1 MSYRIGI
8 DIGSTTVKVAV
19 FNDQNE
25 LLFHSYERHYS
36 KVREKAAENLKQLSG
51 LLTGQ
56 AVQAVITGS
65 AGLGVSKASGISF
78 VQEVFATAAAV
89 NRYIQDA
96 DAVIEL
102 GGEDAKIIFFK
113 GGLEERMNGSCAG
126 GTGAFIDQ
134 MATLLNVTVGELD
147 ELSLQYTKIYPI
159 SSRCGVFAK
168 SDIQPILNQGGRKED
183 IAVSIYQAVVD
194 QTVSGLTQGKELSGK
209 IVFLGGPLHFL
220 KGLRNRFIETLKL
233 TDEHAVFPE
242 NGVCFAAIGAA
253 LCAEEYP
260 ALAYEDIIKRIEESV
275 SDSVLTDTMPALFAS
290 QAEYDE
296 FILRHKKAMP
306 DVLNIREYSGKAYLG
321 IDAGSTTTKVVLIT
335 PNGGLLYTYY
345 GSNQGNPVSI
355 VLEEL
360 KKVYGLCEDRI
371 DIAAGAV
378 TGYGEELIRSAF
390 QIDLGLVETIAHLK
404 AAQHFDP
411 DVDFIIDI
419 GGQDMKC
426 FKIRNGAVDSIM
438 LNEACSS
445 GCGSFIE
452 SFAKALGYEIREF
465 AELGIM
471 DQNPVNLG
479 SRCTVFMNSSVKQ
492 AQKEGATIEDISAGL
507 SMSIVKNA
515 IYKVIRAASPDD
527 LGKNIVV
534 QGGTFLNDAVLR
546 SFEKEIGRNVTRP
559 AIAGLMGA
567 YGAAL
572 FASEAGIDR
581 SGMLGLDAL
590 NSFSHEAKPSV
601 CNGCTNRCSLT
612 INIFE
617 GGRRFISGNR
627 CSKPLGYEKKYMP
640 DMFRYKMDRLKE
652 LQGKGSG
659 DGSAGKIG
667 LPFGLNLFENLP
679 FWFSFFTSLN
689 FEVVLSPV
697 SSRALYKKGQH
708 TIPSDT
714 VCYPAKLMHGH
725 IEELL
730 DMGIETIFYPC
741 MTYNFDEGKSDNHY
755 NCPVVAY
762 YPELLQANVSRLK
775 EVRYLIPYVGLHRPR
790 DFMKR
795 MSAYMAEQFHIP
807 SGQTEAAADR
817 AYEAYRKYK
826 EEIIRKGEEYI
837 AFARENGK
845 TILVAAGRPYH
856 IDPEI
861 NHGINELI
869 GSLDLVLITEDCLA
883 HHMKKQ
889 SRKVLNQW
897 TYQARM
903 YDAARYVCTQPDM
916 QMIQLVSFGC
926 GTDAITTDEL
936 RDILEQG
943 GKLYTPI
950 KIDDISNLGAIK
962 IRLRSLIA
970 AIEARKTRA
979 SD

>member
-1 MSYRIGI
+1 
-8 DIGSTTVKVAV
+8 
-19 FNDQNE
+19 
-25 LLFHSYERHYS
+25 
-36 KVREKAAENLKQLSG
+36 
-51 LLTGQ
+51 
-56 AVQAVITGS
+56 
-65 AGLGVSKASGISF
+65 
-78 VQEVFATAAAV
+78 
-89 NRYIQDA
+89 
-96 DAVIEL
+96 
-102 GGEDAKIIFFK
+102 
-113 GGLEERMNGSCAG
+113 
-126 GTGAFIDQ
+126 
-134 MATLLNVTVGELD
+134 
-147 ELSLQYTKIYPI
+147 
-159 SSRCGVFAK
+159 
-168 SDIQPILNQGGRKED
+168 
-183 IAVSIYQAVVD
+183 
-194 QTVSGLTQGKELSGK
+194 
-209 IVFLGGPLHFL
+209 
-220 KGLRNRFIETLKL
+220 
-233 TDEHAVFPE
+233 
-242 NGVCFAAIGAA
+242 
-253 LCAEEYP
+253 
-260 ALAYEDIIKRIEESV
+260 
-275 SDSVLTDTMPALFAS
+275 
-290 QAEYDE
+290 
-296 FILRHKKAMP
+296 
-306 DVLNIREYSGKAYLG
+306 
-321 IDAGSTTTKVVLIT
+321 
-335 PNGGLLYTYY
+335 
-345 GSNQGNPVSI
+345 
-355 VLEEL
+355 
-360 KKVYGLCEDRI
+360 
-371 DIAAGAV
+371 
-378 TGYGEELIRSAF
+378 
-390 QIDLGLVETIAHLK
+390 
-404 AAQHFDP
+404 
-411 DVDFIIDI
+411 
-419 GGQDMKC
+419 
-426 FKIRNGAVDSIM
+426 
-438 LNEACSS
+438 
-445 GCGSFIE
+445 
-452 SFAKALGYEIREF
+452 
-465 AELGIM
+465 M